1 MKIAGICKSHGYY
14 KGQNCSECK
23 IVPKKESPYFFM
35 RSDIGS
41 RTDIES
47 TPITLDESVDIM
59 RGQQYV

>member
-1 MKIAGICKSHGYY
+1 MKIAGICRSHGYY
-14 KGQNCSECK
+14 KGRDCPKCK
-23 IVPKKESPYFFM
+23 AVPKKESPYFFM
-35 RSDIGS
+35 RSEIGN

>member
-1 MKIAGICKSHGYY
+1 
-14 KGQNCSECK
+14 
-23 IVPKKESPYFFM
+23 M
-35 RSDIGS
+35 RSDIGN